1 MATRQTDI
9 RNALRDEAAKYPVT
23 ATFGHGGRH
32 DCLTITTDDGRER
45 KFTVATTPS
54 CNRAQRNALC
64 SFRRLMA
71 ELKVEPRGTD
81 G

>member
-9 RNALRDEAAKYPVT
+9 RNALRDEASRYPVK
-23 ATFGHGGRH
+23 ATFGHGGKH
-32 DCLTITTDDGRER
+32 DLMTIRTADGRER

-64 SFRRLMA
+64 SFRRFMA
-71 ELKVEPRGTD
+71 ELKIEPRGTD